1 MDKHGQ
7 TWIEKRYPSD
17 IYTGTCRILSYIHI
31 YNKTSLS
38 KMGFNRTYSDLSLKS
53 IWKILLLTVDL
64 VFKEVEPDFVLT
76 IN

>member
-1 MDKHGQ
+1 
-7 TWIEKRYPSD
+7 
-17 IYTGTCRILSYIHI
+17 
-31 YNKTSLS
+31 
-38 KMGFNRTYSDLSLKS
+38 MGFNRTYSDLSLKS